1 MRQTLSRK
9 GFVYGLSL
17 VILLLTIGLLIP
29 SQGAAGYYNNSSGV
43 VNDDTPEN
51 ATLDNMIGL
60 FVELSPSIIGTGD
73 QDPSGTGF
81 QGILLVGLVY
91 GTVTVGA
98 MMGTGIGAI
107 GGSILGILTSYGLVD
122 LGYAPAW
129 IKPLLLFGV
138 GVVAFVMFQRI
149 FE

>member
-1 MRQTLSRK
+1 MRDRDRALATVGIGVVL
-9 GFVYGLSL
+9 LALL
-17 VILLLTIGLLIP
+17 VG
-29 SQGAAGYYNNSSGV
+29 GASAQYYNNSSGV
-43 VNDDTPEN
+43 VTDDTPEN

-60 FVELSPSIIGTGD
+60 FVELSPSIIGTGE

-122 LGYAPAW
+122 LGYAPVW

-138 GVVAFVMFQRI
+138 GVVAFVMFRRI
-149 FE
+149 LDR